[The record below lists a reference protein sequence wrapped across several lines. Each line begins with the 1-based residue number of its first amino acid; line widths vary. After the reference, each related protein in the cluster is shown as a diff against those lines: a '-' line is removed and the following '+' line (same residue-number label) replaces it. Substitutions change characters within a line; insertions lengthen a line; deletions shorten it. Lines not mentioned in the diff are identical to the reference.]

1 MAQVLKE
8 EVRQRITSAAL
19 RCFAR
24 KGVVATTM
32 SEIAAQAE
40 VAVANLYRYFASKDE
55 LYSAVVTDAL
65 VERFEQLLTQ
75 SAHAH
80 AFIADQRDQRD
91 QRETSAPRE
100 LLEFWLHHRLVVVI
114 LLEHAEGTPHER
126 FAQRFVDQLVA
137 ASIDEIRRRHPE
149 ARLLREER
157 LVLAQIFD
165 NTRRMIATILRSAR
179 SDREARA
186 AITTFRS
193 YQIAGLAGF
202 VAHICARGESD
213 PGERAPPS
221 ANGHGSA

>member
-19 RCFAR
+19 QCFAR

-55 LYSAVVTDAL
+55 LYSAVVTDEL
-65 VERFEQLLTQ
+65 VERFDQLLTE

-80 AFIADQRDQRD
+80 AFVADDSAPRAPRDA
-91 QRETSAPRE
+91 SAPRE
-100 LLEFWLHHRLVVVI
+100 LLEFWLRHRLVVVI
-114 LLEHAEGTPHER
+114 LLERAEGTPHER
-126 FAQRFVDQLVA
+126 FAQRFVDRLVT

-149 ARLLREER
+149 ARLRREER
-157 LVLAQIFD
+157 LVLAQVFD
-165 NTRRMIATILRSAR
+165 NTRRMIATILRAAR

-193 YQIAGLAGF
+193 YQVAGLAGF
-202 VAHICARGESD
+202 VAHICERGESD
-213 PGERAPPS
+213 PGERSPTAT
-221 ANGHGSA
+221 NGHRSA